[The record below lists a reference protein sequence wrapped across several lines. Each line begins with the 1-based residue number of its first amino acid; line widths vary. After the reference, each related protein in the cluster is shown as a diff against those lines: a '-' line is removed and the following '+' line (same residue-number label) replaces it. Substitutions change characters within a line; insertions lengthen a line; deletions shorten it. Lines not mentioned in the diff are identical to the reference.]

1 MRIPRINWTTVAESF
16 AASNP
21 YGPVFMPD
29 GSIYS
34 DDGEMLV
41 APRATAEMVDRH
53 ARVERRP
60 GTPGPAGT
68 PAAIIA

>member
-1 MRIPRINWTTVAESF
+1 MRTPRINWTTVAESF
-16 AASNP
+16 AACNP
-21 YGPVFMPD
+21 YGPVFMAD

-41 APRATAEMVDRH
+41 APRGTAEMVDRH
-53 ARVERRP
+53 ARAERQSD
-60 GTPGPAGT
+60 PARS